1 MSPITSELNRH
12 RRRQPPVTP
21 QDPLRP
27 AALSSPLSS
36 PLSLPPASL
45 LPSPL
50 ASMLSAGWR
59 RQALLLAGGV
69 LGGELILRALPGEG
83 WGLMGLVGIAAG
95 WWWLGRRPARLAAAK
110 LPSSFEA
117 WLGRCDDLLL
127 QFEQLEGDSG
137 EGLARRRQ
145 GLATLREEGARSSLH
160 LALVGCVAPDATW
173 APQLQRALRGRQA
186 LSLLWGEALPAVSRE
201 RRWPDGLAAADVV
214 LFHLVTPL
222 RAADLRWLE
231 AVPAGQPVWLLVQ
244 PDTPCDPQ
252 VLAAE
257 LVSQWPAAAPE
268 RVLPW
273 DGRPEALTASLQP
286 LAGWLTS
293 EAAALRRSTP
303 LRRSEQLHRHWQA
316 ELERLRRQRLL
327 LLQQRT
333 QWLVAA
339 GVFAAP
345 LPSVDL
351 VVLAAANGLMLQEMA
366 RLWDCPWS
374 VEQLKAAAVEL
385 AKASLLLGGGVE
397 QPGPGGCSAPP
408 RRHLAG
414 GWGSPGPERGL
425 SHPGGEPC
433 HGRCAGPLGWRRGAG
448 PGADQAGGAPA
459 GGAGGR
465 SGEARLAGV
474 PAAGARLDRP
484 AAGVP
489 GHRHAASPCIN
500 QLMKMLHQ
508 L

>member
-1 MSPITSELNRH
+1 MWEVAGGVSPITSELNRH

-36 PLSLPPASL
+36 LLS
-45 LPSPL
+45 SPL
-50 ASMLSAGWR
+50 ASLLSAGWR

-69 LGGELILRALPGEG
+69 LGGELILRTLPGEG
-83 WGLMGLVGIAAG
+83 WGLMGLAGIAAG
-95 WWWLGRRPARLAAAK
+95 WWWLGRRPARLAAPR

-117 WLGRCDDLLL
+117 WLERCDDLLL
-127 QFEQLEGDSG
+127 QFERLEGDSG

-160 LALVGCVAPDATW
+160 LALVGSVAPDATW

-186 LSLLWGEALPAVSRE
+186 LSLRWGEALPAVSRE

-214 LFHLVTPL
+214 LFHLATPL

-244 PDTPCDPQ
+244 PDAPCDPQ
-252 VLAAE
+252 ALAAE

-286 LAGWLTS
+286 LAGWLTN
-293 EAAALRRSTP
+293 EAAALRRTTP
-303 LRRSEQLHRHWQA
+303 MRRSEQLHRHWQA
-316 ELERLRRQRLL
+316 ELERLRRQRLV

-333 QWLVAA
+333 QWMVAA

-385 AKASLLLGGGVE
+385 AKASLLLGVVEWSSQALVAAVRLHGATWLVGGALQALSAAYLTRVVSHAMADVLALSVGVE
-397 QPGPGGCSAPP
+397 APDLERIKREAPLLVARAAEAEKLDWPGFLQQGRDWIGQQ
-408 RRHLAG
+408 LM
-414 GWGSPGPERGL
+414 SPGTGTLP
-425 SHPGGEPC
+425 
-433 HGRCAGPLGWRRGAG
+433 
-448 PGADQAGGAPA
+448 APA
-459 GGAGGR
+459 
-465 SGEARLAGV
+465 ST
-474 PAAGARLDRP
+474 
-484 AAGVP
+484 
-489 GHRHAASPCIN
+489 N
-500 QLMKMLHQ
+500 
-508 L
+508 